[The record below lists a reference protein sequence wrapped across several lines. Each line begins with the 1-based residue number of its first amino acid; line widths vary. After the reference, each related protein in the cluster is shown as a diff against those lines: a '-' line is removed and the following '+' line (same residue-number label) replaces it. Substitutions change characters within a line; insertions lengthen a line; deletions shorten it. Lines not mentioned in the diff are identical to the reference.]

1 MADLIVDN
9 LILSVETH
17 ISMDLQKIS
26 ETFPEAVFE
35 PEKIPSV
42 LLNYDN
48 PSRMVFI
55 TTQGKLVCTG
65 SKTKEQATE
74 AISETIDLLKEK
86 NFIDDSASIIYKTES
101 IVVSKNLNVSLPLDR
116 IESELPSDHCN
127 YNKSKDPW
135 LEYHQPT
142 YSMLLFSSGNIVCT
156 GNITLDE
163 SKVAFSHM
171 EDILASMGCE
181 ITE

>member
-1 MADLIVDN
+1 MADLIVEN

-17 ISMDLQKIS
+17 KSMDLQEIS
-26 ETFPEAVFE
+26 EAFSEAIFE
-35 PEKIPSV
+35 PEKLPSV
-42 LLNYDN
+42 LFKYDN

-86 NFIDDSASIIYKTES
+86 NFIDDSVSIMHKIES
-101 IVVSKNLNVSLPLDR
+101 IVVSKNLNVSLPLER

-127 YNKSKDPW
+127 YTKSKDPW
-135 LEYHQPT
+135 LEYHQST